1 MLAARADLLHM
12 LDALPDLPPGLRQTR
27 VHGDYRLA
35 QVLVAQGDVMIID
48 LEGETGRPLAARR
61 AKTLPLIDV
70 AGMIRSIDLAAW
82 TSLSR
87 FAETHSLALDRLI
100 SPAATWRDLAV
111 GAFMSGYRAGIEG
124 CPSWPGMAAAE
135 TLLQWE
141 LAARLGRELT
151 RYSTAQPAR
160 VAAATAGLARLV
172 QQLAP
177 SGHGD
182 VNGLSL
188 PLDLD
193 RS

>member
-1 MLAARADLLHM
+1 
-12 LDALPDLPPGLRQTR
+12 
-27 VHGDYRLA
+27 
-35 QVLVAQGDVMIID
+35 
-48 LEGETGRPLAARR
+48 
-61 AKTLPLIDV
+61 
-70 AGMIRSIDLAAW
+70 
-82 TSLSR
+82 
-87 FAETHSLALDRLI
+87 
-100 SPAATWRDLAV
+100 
-111 GAFMSGYRAGIEG
+111 
-124 CPSWPGMAAAE
+124 MAAAE

-177 SGHGD
+177 SRHGD